1 MADLKVIIT
10 DERGLKTETSVSSGA
25 PIIESKSST
34 SVVKSTAIPSSDTS
48 SGLKT
53 AGAIAAGVMLA
64 NTAKN
69 MTVNHIQ
76 YQTSGRSSNKRA
88 FETVSEIANVGM
100 IAYSNPYMA
109 AAVVGIKIANEAID
123 HNRTMRI
130 DKREQRQSLAKA
142 GYSSQ
147 NEMLGRRR

>member
-10 DERGLKTETSVSSGA
+10 DERGLTTETSVSSGA

-53 AGAIAAGVMLA
+53 AGAIAAAAFTA
-64 NTAKN
+64 NQAKN
-69 MTVNHIQ
+69 MAINQIKYH
-76 YQTSGRSSNKRA
+76 TSGKSSNKRA
-88 FETVSEIANVGM
+88 FETVGTIATVGAM
-100 IAYSNPYMA
+100 AYSNPYMA
-109 AAVVGIKIANEAID
+109 IAYAGVSITTEILD
-123 HNRTMRI
+123 HNRTMRV
-130 DKREQRQSLAKA
+130 DKRNERQALAKA